1 MSNKAIELLRNARRI
16 KAVGLSCY
24 TDNDESKP
32 CNVVAGKDMAID
44 QALAALAET
53 EAENKRLKTIEKYL
67 IEHKKA
73 IEEDERYHYKTATV
87 FENAPLALIQFG
99 MKAETALINQALNAK
114 KEEVCKTC
122 GGSEEVAISV
132 DFSHH
137 HNVPDYKT
145 CPDCKNEKVK
155 NETM

>member
-53 EAENKRLKTIEKYL
+53 EEENKMLRGQADGYCAEYAKQKAENKRYKEAFDHLFLFTPSDVNVELKREMRTILK
-67 IEHKKA
+67 
-73 IEEDERYHYKTATV
+73 
-87 FENAPLALIQFG
+87 P
-99 MKAETALINQALNAK
+99 
-114 KEEVCKTC
+114 
-122 GGSEEVAISV
+122 
-132 DFSHH
+132 
-137 HNVPDYKT
+137 P
-145 CPDCKNEKVK
+145 CKNEKVK